1 MLGNLYDRIAK
12 RGKRDSAPE
21 SAHLGVFVPGGTT
34 LRVLVVE
41 VVDGRSKVWGWAER
55 RWPGAEADKQGRVE
69 ICQDLLAEAEDMAL
83 TRADRRLMPDKM
95 LVGVPASQLWGRSWS
110 LEHGRSRPERP
121 IDERE
126 LKALLGRALRL
137 VVNRLWDTLPGDR
150 QQSEEDWVLLES
162 VPVALTIDGRG
173 VTDPVGFRAQV
184 MGATVFA
191 SLCRVDWVVAWQAV
205 ARQLEFSTLW
215 LKPMPLALACA
226 AHSSQ
231 GLMIDVGGAA
241 TDLTWWRNGRP
252 LAVGSFPLG
261 GESLSQA
268 LALKWR
274 LTSDQAERLK
284 RAYAKGRLDEQ
295 GRAQV
300 QEVVYPVLRA
310 WFDDIEATLVRLE
323 EVGGESL
330 PSKIYL
336 LGGSSVLPEIVQS
349 LGALAWSE
357 RLQFARYPE
366 VQAMRPTDVP
376 GVMNLTDRGKGA
388 GDVPALALA
397 ALAGPQVR
405 RADRPA
411 RLLTELCSE

>member
-12 RGKRDSAPE
+12 RGKRSSAPQP
-21 SAHLGVFVPGGTT
+21 AHFGVFGPGGTAC
-34 LRVLVVE
+34 RVLVVE
-41 VVDGRSKVWGWAER
+41 VIDGRSKVWGWAER
-55 RWPGAEADKQGRVE
+55 LWAGAQNDEQARLE
-69 ICQDLLAEAEDMAL
+69 LCQDLLAEAEDMAQA
-83 TRADRRLMPDKM
+83 RADRPLMPDQM

-110 LEHGRSRPERP
+110 LEQGRARPERP
-121 IDERE
+121 IEERE

-137 VVNRLWDTLPGDR
+137 VVNCLWDTLPGDR
-150 QQSEEDWVLLES
+150 KQSEEDWVLLES

-191 SLCRVDWVVAWQAV
+191 SLCRVDWIESWQTV

-215 LKPMPLALACA
+215 LKPMPLALAGA
-226 AHSSQ
+226 VDSSQ
-231 GLMIDVGGAA
+231 GLMVDVGGAA
-241 TDLTWWRNGRP
+241 TDITWRRNGRP
-252 LAVGSFPLG
+252 LAVGSFALG

-268 LALKWR
+268 LALKWS
-274 LTSDQAERLK
+274 LTPEQAERLK
-284 RAYAKGRLDEQ
+284 RAYARGRLDEQ

-310 WFDDIEATLVRLE
+310 WFDEIEATLARLE

-330 PSKIYL
+330 PSRIHL

-349 LGALAWSE
+349 LSALAWSE
-357 RLQFARYPE
+357 RLRFERYPE
-366 VQAMRPTDVP
+366 VQVLRPTDVP

-397 ALAGPQVR
+397 ASAGQQVR
-405 RADRPA
+405 PADRPV